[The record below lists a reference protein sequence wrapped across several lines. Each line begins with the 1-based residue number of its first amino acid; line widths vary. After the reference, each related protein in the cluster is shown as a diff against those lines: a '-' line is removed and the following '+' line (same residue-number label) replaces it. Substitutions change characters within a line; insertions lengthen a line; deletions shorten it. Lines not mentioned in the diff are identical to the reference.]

1 MDTARKLF
9 FKHWRTGSIVLS
21 LALVAYLLYFNRLGT
36 LLPGY
41 SANEISTYHQAD
53 NWHHIAS
60 DPINAPYVA
69 LVWLCTALFH
79 HHILATR
86 VVAASFGVIVAFLFY
101 AIIRQWYSF
110 RIAFLGTLLFATS
123 SGFLHFARFGTGQVL
138 QMFVLAFIAF
148 LVWYQ
153 HEHTYHKFVGYGLA
167 AVLALLW
174 YVPGMIWYE
183 AFGLIVLNRYA
194 RERWQNTPRKH
205 LAGWAV
211 TFLVVLAPLIATGI
225 GNTHILLEAAGL
237 PTSFGT
243 AAHPIANLRKA
254 MLAASAHGF
263 ATPLLWIGRAP
274 LLTASELILGALG
287 AYGYFYR
294 DRSPRAILLGG
305 MVILGIVLTSLGGE
319 VSLASV
325 IPLLYLF
332 IINGLRQL
340 LGEWLAVFPRNPIA
354 RATGIGVICIMLF
367 FSILYQVRAYFV
379 AWPHTTATLQTYN
392 LQPPQ

>member
-1 MDTARKLF
+1 MDTAKKLF
-9 FKHWRTGSIVLS
+9 FTHWRTISVVLS
-21 LALVAYLLYFNRLGT
+21 LTLVAYLLYFNRLGT
-36 LLPGY
+36 LVPGY
-41 SANEISTYHQAD
+41 STQEVSTYHQAN

-60 DPINAPYVA
+60 NPINAPYVA
-69 LVWLCTALFH
+69 FVWFFTALFH
-79 HHILATR
+79 HHILTTR
-86 VVAASFGVIVAFLFY
+86 VVAAGFGVVMAFLFY

-123 SGFLHFARFGTGQVL
+123 SGFLHFARNGTGQVL

-183 AFGLIVLNRYA
+183 LFGLVVLHRYA
-194 RERWQNTPRKH
+194 LERWQNTPKKH
-205 LAGWAV
+205 LVGWAI
-211 TFLVVLAPLIATGI
+211 TFLLVLTPLIATGI
-225 GNTHILLEAAGL
+225 GNTHILLEAVGL
-237 PTSFGT
+237 PASFGT
-243 AAHPIANLRKA
+243 AAHPIHNLRSA
-254 MLAASAHGF
+254 MLSASAHGF
-263 ATPLLWIGRAP
+263 ATPMLWIGRAP

-287 AYGYFYR
+287 VYGYFYQER
-294 DRSPRAILLGG
+294 TPRAILLGG
-305 MVILGIVLTSLGGE
+305 MVILGVVLTSLGGA
-319 VSLASV
+319 VGLASI

-332 IINGLRQL
+332 VVHGLRQL

-354 RATGIGVICIMLF
+354 KFTGLGIICVMLF

-392 LQPPQ
+392 QQPPQ